1 MLRSRPLT
9 ANRHRLTIAMED
21 SSQHSTP
28 DSDGLAA
35 NRQGMMTPAQRSSIG
50 IMLALD
56 GGLVLGVGLVG
67 LIVGR
72 IVWVWRQVLPWQIS
86 VTIAVL
92 AALLLLGISVW
103 RLARLL
109 SGWLDLSAGQVEQ
122 AEGRIVWM
130 GKSYGAQIQGR
141 RLRFIYGITI
151 PPPADYGFF
160 YLPRSGW
167 ILSIDRLASTG
178 TQTDLYLLNALA
190 HVINFSTESLKA
202 NRAGRLAKD
211 QAWQLLVPMLG
222 SCLAGLLMIGIA
234 IAFIGY
240 VLLHDLKSMALI
252 IPIFFALAVMVGFYS
267 WNGVTTIIPDVLAG
281 RVAVAEG
288 PVYKRKASTSG
299 IRTRRTDYFYEING
313 RRFEVSPQAYKALFA
328 GRSYRLYY
336 TPYSKSIVSIE
347 PLTLSS
353 FCWETSSCRR
363 SDRAASAH

>member
-1 MLRSRPLT
+1 MLRNRPLT
-9 ANRHRLTIAMED
+9 ANCHRLIIAMED
-21 SSQHSTP
+21 SPRHDLP
-28 DSDGLAA
+28 DSAGLAA
-35 NRQGMMTPAQRSSIG
+35 NRQGRVTQAQRVSIG
-50 IMLALD
+50 IMFALD
-56 GGLVLGVGLVG
+56 GGLVLGVGFVG

-86 VTIAVL
+86 MAIAVL
-92 AALLLLGISVW
+92 AALLLLGILVW

-141 RLRFIYGITI
+141 RLRFIYGIRI
-151 PPPADYGFF
+151 PPPDDYGFF

-167 ILSIDRLASTG
+167 ILSIDKLALSTG
-178 TQTDLYLLNALA
+178 ARTDLYLLNALA
-190 HVINFSTESLKA
+190 HANNFSVESLKA

-240 VLLHDLKSMALI
+240 VLLHDLKSMALM

-267 WNGVTTIIPDVLAG
+267 WNDVTTIIPDVSEG
-281 RVAVAEG
+281 RVVVVEG
-288 PVYKRKASTSG
+288 PVYKRKVSTNG
-299 IRTRRTDYFYEING
+299 IRTRRTDYFYEISG
-313 RRFEVSPQAYKALFA
+313 RRFEVSPQGYYALVA
-328 GRSYRLYY
+328 GRPYRLYH

-347 PLTLSS
+347 PLTLADA
-353 FCWETSSCRR
+353 ETRNT
-363 SDRAASAH
+363 